1 MFSIQWQD
9 QSNFNKKGMTPMDL
23 CLLLMLLEAIEH
35 ACTHKKAKSES
46 SKKASYKDKKE
57 KKHPGIESTA
67 RVSKEVHF

>member
-1 MFSIQWQD
+1 
-9 QSNFNKKGMTPMDL
+9 MDL